1 MRLPPACILSLDEA
15 MLAPRFGICSAAADA
30 PGPGP
35 GAQFLRNPRKYQVL
49 GGKPPKGILLEGDPG
64 TGKTL
69 LGARPSCT
77 RTRAPAPHCRQG
89 CMLRATLGGGRRGW
103 VLRRGLVRLGVRM
116 HFHALS
122 RQAWGAWALSGLQ
135 AREPRCVADALAIQA
150 VVYKCGCIRKVSL
163 RSVAA
168 GMLRA
173 RASANILDQLR
184 LFTLVQVCTQ

>member
-69 LGARPSCT
+69 LGALAG
-77 RTRAPAPHCRQG
+77 RTRAP
-89 CMLRATLGGGRRGW
+89 RARAALQARVHAEGD
-103 VLRRGLVRLGVRM
+103 LRRGKARLPAAPGAGPAGSA
-116 HFHALS
+116 HALPC
-122 RQAWGAWALSGLQ
+122 AFKAVLGDPGAVW
-135 AREPRCVADALAIQA
+135 
-150 VVYKCGCIRKVSL
+150 
-163 RSVAA
+163 AA
-168 GMLRA
+168 GA
-173 RASANILDQLR
+173 RAALR
-184 LFTLVQVCTQ
+184 GRCPGYVGSDLEVWVQVCGCWDATCKGFSQHT